1 MELQIIYEDNHLL
14 IVNKPFGELVHF
26 DKTGDTP
33 VEVYLKTYLK
43 NKYNKPGNVFLR
55 AVHRLDRPVTGVL
68 LFARTSKGLERMA
81 RLFKVKKIKKTYWA
95 LSPNLPSKLEDRVVQ
110 HLLKDRKRNI
120 VNAVS
125 QNVSKAREAI
135 TDYRVMGEFHSKYL
149 FELKPVTGRSHQL
162 RVLMRSLGC
171 PIIGDLKYDGNKMS
185 NGRAI
190 MLHARQIEFIHP
202 VSRKK
207 LRIRA
212 PLPDLKEWRGL
223 EPSLFEE
230 EE

>member
-1 MELQIIYEDNHLL
+1 MELQILYEDNHLL

-68 LFARTSKGLERMA
+68 VYAKTSKGLERMA
-81 RLFKVKKIKKTYWA
+81 RLFKLQKINKTYWA
-95 LSPNLPSKLEDRVVQ
+95 LSPNISSKLEGRVAQ
-110 HLLKDRKRNI
+110 YLLKDRKRNI
-120 VNAVS
+120 VDVVG
-125 QNVSKAREAI
+125 QNVSGAREAI
-135 TDYRVMGEFHSKYL
+135 TEFRVMGEFKSNYL
-149 FELKPVTGRSHQL
+149 YELKPVTGRSHQL
-162 RVLMRSLGC
+162 RVLMKSLGC

-190 MLHARQIEFIHP
+190 LLHARQIAFIHP
-202 VSRKK
+202 VSKKK

-223 EPSLFEE
+223 EPSVYEE